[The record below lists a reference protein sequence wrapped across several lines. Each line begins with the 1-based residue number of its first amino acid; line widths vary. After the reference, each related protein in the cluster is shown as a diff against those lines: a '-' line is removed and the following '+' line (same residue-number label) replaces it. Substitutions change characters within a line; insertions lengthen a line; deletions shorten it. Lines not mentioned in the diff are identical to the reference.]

1 MSGLSYRKDV
11 QFLQE
16 CNPPLV
22 ERNAAEFRRLRDLLV
37 QVGGPPGVRRP
48 VRSGRAT
55 AATPTPAA
63 SPRPGSW

>member
-37 QVGGPPGVRRP
+37 QVGGPARRAETGTQWQ
-48 VRSGRAT
+48 SD
-55 AATPTPAA
+55 
-63 SPRPGSW
+63 GSHTCW